1 MIDLK
6 SLSANLKGTQIYE
19 FLEEIK
25 LGVADVRRPLNI
37 KPEIE
42 IEVRKALCE
51 VIDEMII
58 RRLKTAD
65 NPPEKNTDNWQ

>member
-65 NPPEKNTDNWQ
+65 NSPEKNTDNWQ

>member
-42 IEVRKALCE
+42 IEGRKALCE

-65 NPPEKNTDNWQ
+65 NSPEKNTDNWQ